1 MNKSLFAL
9 IRPLLIV
16 FVAVTAV
23 GIAGRTWLIGQGIDP
38 DVLLVGN
45 FIVCAATVVSLFI
58 LLRGGSSA
66 NPQSF
71 VRSMYASF
79 LIRFFIILI
88 AAFIYIM
95 TAKKA
100 VNKPALMICAG
111 LYILYAGL
119 EISALLRSMKK
130 KKDA

>member
-1 MNKSLFAL
+1 
-9 IRPLLIV
+9 V
-16 FVAVTAV
+16 
-23 GIAGRTWLIGQGIDP
+23 AGRSWLLSQGIEP
-38 DVLLVGN
+38 AVLLAGN
-45 FIVCAATVVSLFI
+45 IVIFAATFISLLV
-58 LLRGGSSA
+58 LLKGERTT

-79 LIRFFIILI
+79 LLRFFLILI

-95 TAKKA
+95 TAKKD

-119 EISALLRSMKK
+119 EISALMRSLKNKK
-130 KKDA
+130 NA